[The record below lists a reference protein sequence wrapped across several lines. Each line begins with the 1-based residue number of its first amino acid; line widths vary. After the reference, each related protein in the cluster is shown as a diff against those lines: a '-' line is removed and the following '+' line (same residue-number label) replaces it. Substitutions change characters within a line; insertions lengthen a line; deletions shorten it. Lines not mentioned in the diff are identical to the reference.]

1 MASGLLTGKI
11 SADTIFPA
19 NDHRSYNRHGEAFD
33 VGETFSGVDLEAGL
47 AAVAEIHGI
56 LPEGETLAGLA
67 LRFCCSHP
75 AVSTVIPGAKTP
87 AQVRDN
93 AKAGDHG
100 RLSEDTLAHLH
111 EIYRTHIAPSVHNR
125 W

>member
-1 MASGLLTGKI
+1 L
-11 SADTIFPA
+11 
-19 NDHRSYNRHGEAFD
+19 
-33 VGETFSGVDLEAGL
+33 
-47 AAVAEIHGI
+47 AEIKAI
-56 LPEGETLAGLA
+56 LPEGETLTSLA
-67 LRFCCSHP
+67 LRFCYSHP

-93 AKAGDHG
+93 ASAGDQG
-100 RLSEDTLAHLH
+100 TLGEDTLTRLH